1 MVQRYAHLSGEHL
14 RAWGGRPALQ
24 LVADNAQQISRAGA
38 NVIVSP
44 YLSDNATQE
53 GLSKTQK

>member
-1 MVQRYAHLSGEHL
+1 LSGEHL
-14 RAWGGRPALQ
+14 RAWVGRPALQ
-24 LVADNAQQISRAGA
+24 LVADHAQQMSRAGA

-44 YLSDNATQE
+44 YLSHNAPQE